1 MVTDLICTCA
11 DGAAKLREFG
21 LRLATSVCGL
31 ARRTRRTRAA
41 GLQNTLLHQRIRR
54 EILIADVARARRRKK
69 KAPLRELYSAT
80 HDILRREVQSA
91 GIPAA
96 LNSYPRGYST
106 SGGD

>member
-1 MVTDLICTCA
+1 MVTDLICTVA
-11 DGAAKLREFG
+11 DGAARLRELG

-31 ARRTRRTRAA
+31 ARRTRKTPDA

-80 HDILRREVQSA
+80 HDILRREV
-91 GIPAA
+91 G
-96 LNSYPRGYST
+96 RG
-106 SGGD
+106 